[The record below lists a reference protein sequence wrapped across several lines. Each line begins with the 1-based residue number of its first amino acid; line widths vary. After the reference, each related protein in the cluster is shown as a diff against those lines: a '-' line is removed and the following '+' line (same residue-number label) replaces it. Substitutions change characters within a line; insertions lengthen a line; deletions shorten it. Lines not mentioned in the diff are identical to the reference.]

1 MIVAIINFIFFVL
14 DSLLGLL
21 LLAIIVNAIL
31 SWLFAFDVIN
41 YRNQAVRQ
49 IASFL
54 DAVTGPF
61 LHPLRRIVPNLGG
74 IDITPIIAWIVIAG
88 TRSLL
93 LPAAKFGLLQ
103 LIGAY

>member
-1 MIVAIINFIFFVL
+1 MIVAIINFIFFIL

-21 LLAIIVNAIL
+21 LLAIIINAIM

-41 YRNQAVRQ
+41 YRNQFVRQ
-49 IASFL
+49 VASLL

-61 LHPLRRIVPNLGG
+61 LNPLRRIVPNLGG

-88 TRSLL
+88 TRSIL
-93 LPAAKFGLLQ
+93 LPGARQGLLQ
-103 LIGAY
+103 LLGLY